1 MAALAGCAA
10 SPRAALQRW
19 NGRERR
25 RHARSRRAARLAAL
39 RAGMGVAPAWAH
51 AVARTRHYQR
61 PKNSRGR
68 ARRAAVLAMDRMPA
82 PAQQQGRVRA
92 GFVLTT
98 EILLQGGR
106 ICGALNLALRTGVLE
121 GEVLVRELL
130 AVDGLATGTV
140 AAGEVLLLLVP
151 KWCCWCCWCC

>member
-1 MAALAGCAA
+1 MGASGAGT
-10 SPRAALQRW
+10 RAADARRGWQRCV
-19 NGRERR
+19 R
-25 RHARSRRAARLAAL
+25 
-39 RAGMGVAPAWAH
+39 AWASH
-51 AVARTRHYQR
+51 LRGRTQWRAVARTRHYQR

-92 GFVLTT
+92 GIFLTT

-121 GEVLVRELL
+121 GEVLIRELL